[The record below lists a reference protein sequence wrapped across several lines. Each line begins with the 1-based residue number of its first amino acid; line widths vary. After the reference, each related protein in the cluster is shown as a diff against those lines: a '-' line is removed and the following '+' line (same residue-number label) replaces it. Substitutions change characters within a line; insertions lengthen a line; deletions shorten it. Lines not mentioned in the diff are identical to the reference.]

1 MNEPI
6 TISMKTGGQWL
17 VSPVGDT
24 TIFCRESFTDDH
36 KDIENMVLE
45 IAKERILPNVV
56 AIDKL
61 DKGLSLSILHEMGEL
76 GLIGVDA
83 PEEYGGTELDKITS
97 CIVTEGVSRGGS
109 ASFSCTFGVQT
120 GIGSMGIVFFGTPE
134 QKKKYLPKLM
144 TGEWVGAYGLTEP
157 SSGSDALAAKT
168 TAVLSDDGSNYILN
182 GEKQFISNGA
192 WADIYT
198 ILAQVDGD
206 KFSGFIIE
214 RGTAGFEIGTEEK
227 KMGMKGSSTTSL
239 KFTDAR
245 VPVENLLY
253 EVGKGAAIA
262 FNALNIGRYKLGAA
276 SVGGIKLALE
286 ETIKYALERRQFGQ
300 PIARFDAIR
309 GKIADISIRLFAA
322 DAMLYRTV
330 GLIQDAIDDLDK
342 NDPDYYKKMGEA
354 TERFAVEASM
364 VKVLGSETS
373 DMCIDTCL
381 QIFGGY
387 GFIEEYPMAR
397 AYRDD
402 RINSIWEGTN
412 EINRM
417 IITGYMMK
425 KVLLEELSLR
435 NYLKALDDFLN
446 QSLPGL
452 ADDPLS
458 SEKYGLENAKRLAAL
473 VFHEALCEYGQD
485 LKHEQQLGEALA
497 DIFTEIYTMES
508 VIARVS
514 QIQSVNGASN
524 MGSIIARIYAAE
536 SLLKM
541 NSLSKVCLNKI
552 FKEIIPDNHLETIQQ
567 LTSRMTLHIDVISL
581 KQELADFMYT
591 KKDYPF

>member
-6 TISMKTGGQWL
+6 LTSMKTGGQWL
-17 VSPVGDT
+17 VSSVSDT
-24 TIFCRESFTDDH
+24 TIFCRESFTNDH
-36 KDIENMVLE
+36 KDIENMV
-45 IAKERILPNVV
+45 KEFANDRIYPNVE

-61 DKGLSLSILHEMGEL
+61 DKDLSLTILREMGEL
-76 GLIGVDA
+76 GLIGVDT
-83 PEEYGGTELDKITS
+83 PEEYGGSGLDKITS
-97 CIVTEGVSRGGS
+97 CIVTEGVSQGGS

-168 TAVLSDDGSNYILN
+168 TAILSNDGSHYIIN
-182 GEKQFISNGA
+182 GEKQFISNGG

-198 ILAQVDGD
+198 ILAQVEGD

-214 RGTAGFEIGTEEK
+214 RGTEGFEIGAEEK

-239 KFTDAR
+239 KFTNAI
-245 VPVENLLY
+245 VPAENLLY
-253 EVGKGAAIA
+253 DVGKGAAIA

-286 ETIKYALERRQFGQ
+286 VTINYTLERRQFGQ
-300 PIARFDAIR
+300 PIARFDAMR
-309 GKIADISIRLFAA
+309 GKIADISVRLFAA

-342 NDPDYYKKMGEA
+342 DDPDYYKKMGEA

-364 VKVLGSETS
+364 VKVFGSETS
-373 DMCIDTCL
+373 DISIDTCL

-387 GFIEEYPMAR
+387 GFIEEYPMAM

-425 KVLLEELSLR
+425 KVLMEELSLR
-435 NYLKALDDFLN
+435 NYLKEMQIFLS
-446 QSLPGL
+446 QSPPKL

-458 SEKYGLENAKRLAAL
+458 LEKYGLENAKRLTTL

-514 QIQSVNGASN
+514 QIQSANGASS
-524 MGSIIARIYAAE
+524 MSCVIARIYAAE
-536 SLLKM
+536 SLLKVK
-541 NSLSKVCLNKI
+541 SLSKICLNKI
-552 FKEIIPDNHLETIQQ
+552 FRESIPNNHMETIQQ
-567 LTSRMTLHIDVISL
+567 LESRITLQTDIISL

-591 KKDYPF
+591 KNKYPF